1 MELHTGTIVAICGGF
16 AGLVSCIYYLQAVA
30 KNFKHDKEAFK
41 AEILQSAK
49 ESIAALDT
57 KVKSDRALAYTEV
70 MSKIESVEQELE
82 AHQRDVSKD
91 LSHIR
96 ETYNGEIRNLGE
108 KIEGLRRELRDQ
120 HGQLVGLLSEMI
132 KKGD

>member
-1 MELHTGTIVAICGGF
+1 MQLEQGTIIAILTGF
-16 AGLVSCIYYLQAVA
+16 SGLVACLYYMQSIA
-30 KNFKHDKEAFK
+30 KNFKHDKEVFEA
-41 AEILQSAK
+41 AILQKAK
-49 ESIAALDT
+49 E
-57 KVKSDRALAYTEV
+57 ALASTEAKLVAERQILHTTMESKIDAVEADLAAHKREV
-70 MSKIESVEQELE
+70 M
-82 AHQRDVSKD
+82 KD

-132 KKGD
+132 KKSD

>member
-1 MELHTGTIVAICGGF
+1 MELHVGTIIAVCTGF
-16 AGLVSCIYYLQAVA
+16 GGLVACIYYIQSIT
-30 KNFKHDKEAFK
+30 KSFKHDKETFR
-41 AEILQSAK
+41 AEILQNAK
-49 ESIAALDT
+49 EAVLAAET
-57 KVKSDRALAYTEV
+57 KLLSDRQILLTTLE
-70 MSKIESVEQELE
+70 SKIDAVESDLASHKREVT
-82 AHQRDVSKD
+82 KD

-132 KKGD
+132 KKSD